1 MGSTE
6 EWRGYATICRLCL
19 QKDGFML
26 GIFNHIQGKE
36 KSIYKKIMDCTALEI
51 SFGDGLPTC
60 ICHRCLYKIE
70 FCLDF
75 RQQCFVSDATLRQI
89 NGLTAKQLDNGSNF
103 NDIGLHAGTEESDV
117 VMVVDPHTMDYDSEY
132 ETDTNERHSDAEN
145 LEVNDMQEF
154 RNVFLCKYCDQA
166 FTEKAECCM
175 HESNNHNP
183 STPYVCSDCD
193 MTFADRINYS
203 AHLKSVHQN
212 DKPYNCPQCER
223 NFARRSDLRKHTV
236 VHTGIK
242 PFTCSICLKSF
253 SRNTNLSKHMRIHSG
268 QKPFVCQKCPKTF
281 ITKADLTRHT
291 IIHTGQKPFKCT
303 FCNLSFGRR
312 DKLLRHER
320 KHFPQEK
327 KDNSE
332 ELQMLRENLSMNDF
346 GYMKEE
352 NPVINTANEIEQE
365 KSSEWV
371 SSENMV
377 INLDP
382 YNHNNYGHGENASTS
397 ETNLEIGNGTDT
409 DLPRVPDHI
418 RPESGDDNL
427 LDGRELPLIPE
438 HITGDSFTDNNS
450 SADNAEA
457 SRPPIEKLIRHPCLV
472 CHKRF
477 SSIEGLRVHMDMHTG
492 NRPHPCHI
500 CNKSFMRKRE
510 LDRHIATHT
519 GMKPFKCTSCD
530 KRFGR
535 KDKLVRHM
543 RIHDVNREHIC
554 IICGASFNRK
564 DGLTHHMKTHVKDD
578 SEILNNI

>member
-1 MGSTE
+1 MGTVDD
-6 EWRGYATICRLCL
+6 WRGYATICRLCL
-19 QKDGFML
+19 QRDGFML

-51 SFGDGLPTC
+51 SFGDGLPTS

-89 NGLTAKQLDNGSNF
+89 NGLNSKHLENATSG
-103 NDIGLHAGTEESDV
+103 AGYMMAEIPPGNEDDV
-117 VMVVDPHTMDYDSEY
+117 VMVVDPHALDYDSEY
-132 ETDTNERHSDAEN
+132 DTDNNDVVEN
-145 LEVNDMQEF
+145 VENVENGLEVNDLQEF
-154 RNVFLCKYCDQA
+154 RNVFLCKYCDRA
-166 FTEKAECCM
+166 FTEKSECNL
-175 HESNNHNP
+175 HENSEHNVNV
-183 STPYVCSDCD
+183 PYDCAVCD

-223 NFARRSDLRKHTV
+223 NFSRRSDLRKHTV

-242 PFTCSICLKSF
+242 PFTCSICYKSF

-281 ITKADLTRHT
+281 ISKGDLTRHT
-291 IIHTGQKPFKCT
+291 IIHSGQKPFSCNY
-303 FCNLSFGRR
+303 CNLSFGRR
-312 DKLLRHER
+312 DKLLRHEK
-320 KHFPQEK
+320 KHYNQESK
-327 KDNSE
+327 ENSE
-332 ELQMLRENLSMNDF
+332 DFCNLNLTNFDALENSQTIN
-346 GYMKEE
+346 EE
-352 NPVINTANEIEQE
+352 NEE
-365 KSSEWV
+365 KSEWP

-382 YNHNNYGHGENASTS
+382 FNNYHNTSGTPPHHQPEINSNINLNLPFNDDFPQTQIENSHESFSILDGENR
-397 ETNLEIGNGTDT
+397 
-409 DLPRVPDHI
+409 DLPQ
-418 RPESGDDNL
+418 
-427 LDGRELPLIPE
+427 IPE
-438 HITGDSFTDNNS
+438 HITGDSFTNS
-450 SADNAEA
+450 
-457 SRPPIEKLIRHPCLV
+457 PPNTNSFDDTEKVKRFPCYT

-477 SSIEGLRVHMDMHTG
+477 SSFEGLKIHMQMHSG
-492 NRPHPCHI
+492 NRPHHCNI

-535 KDKLVRHM
+535 KDKLIRHM
-543 RIHDVNREHIC
+543 RIHEVNREHIC
-554 IICGASFNRK
+554 VICGATFNRK
-564 DGLTHHMKTHVKDD
+564 DGLTHHMKTHVKDE
-578 SEILNNI
+578 SEILTNNI